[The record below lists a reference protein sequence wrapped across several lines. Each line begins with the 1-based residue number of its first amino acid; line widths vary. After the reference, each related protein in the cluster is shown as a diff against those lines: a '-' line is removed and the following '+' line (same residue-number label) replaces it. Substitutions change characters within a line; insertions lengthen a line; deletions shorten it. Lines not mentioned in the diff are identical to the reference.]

1 MGQIWARDKVMWYWS
16 ADILFGDNLYEM
28 KPCVLYFNHT
38 RTHGK
43 TPKTT
48 SCNSKLVWDDIH
60 LHSCNDQV
68 TAVKTGYPLTSI
80 TWPYRGLKCR
90 PIEATCFLK
99 SSAEEF
105 LVFDWSQ
112 AQDFFS
118 THTAHK
124 TSCAYEPRPDFGREK
139 SAFLQVGKAVAIKL
153 SLAP

>member
-1 MGQIWARDKVMWYWS
+1 MDSDNSMGQTWTRDKVMWYWS
-16 ADILFGDNLYEM
+16 ADTLFGENLYET
-28 KPCVLYFNHT
+28 KSCVLYFNHT

-43 TPKTT
+43 TPKST
-48 SCNSKLVWDDIH
+48 SCNSKLAWDDIP
-60 LHSCNDQV
+60 HSCDDQV

-124 TSCAYEPRPDFGREK
+124 TSCAYEPAAGLRTRNVSLFTRREG
-139 SAFLQVGKAVAIKL
+139 SGY
-153 SLAP
+153 

>member
-68 TAVKTGYPLTSI
+68 TAVKTEYPLTSI

-124 TSCAYEPRPDFGREK
+124 TSCAYEPAAGFRTRKVSLFTGREG
-139 SAFLQVGKAVAIKL
+139 SGY
-153 SLAP
+153 

>member
-1 MGQIWARDKVMWYWS
+1 MDSDNSMGQTWARDKVMWYWS
-16 ADILFGDNLYEM
+16 ADTLFGENLYET
-28 KPCVLYFNHT
+28 KSCVLYFNHT

-43 TPKTT
+43 TPKST
-48 SCNSKLVWDDIH
+48 SCNSKLVWDDIP
-60 LHSCNDQV
+60 HSCNDQV

-124 TSCAYEPRPDFGREK
+124 TSCAYEPAAGLRTRNVSLFTGREG
-139 SAFLQVGKAVAIKL
+139 SGY
-153 SLAP
+153 

>member
-124 TSCAYEPRPDFGREK
+124 TSCAYEPAAGLRTRKVSLFTGREG
-139 SAFLQVGKAVAIKL
+139 SGY
-153 SLAP
+153 